1 MTTIGRPRDAGVEA
15 KVLGATVELLG
26 QHGYAGLRLDDV
38 VAATGV
44 AKSTIY
50 RRWPSLAHLV
60 VAAMAELLGE
70 RKIELSGDA
79 EADLRQIAA
88 AGLAGLRRVG
98 PSLGALAAELHRQDD
113 PELRSRYRSAI
124 IDPIREP
131 MIEVVRAG
139 QASGVFR
146 PGISPQLVV
155 DALIGIATY
164 RITVL
169 HEPVDPDELDDA
181 LDLLLAGLRA

>member
-1 MTTIGRPRDAGVEA
+1 MVLPRITVPGPF
-15 KVLGATVELLG
+15 ATVLPLLARG
-26 QHGYAGLRLDDV
+26 SRAALIVLSSITVPGL
-38 VAATGV
+38 
-44 AKSTIY
+44 
-50 RRWPSLAHLV
+50 PS
-60 VAAMAELLGE
+60 
-70 RKIELSGDA
+70 DA

-88 AGLAGLRRVG
+88 TGLAGLRRLG

-113 PELRSRYRSAI
+113 EELRSRYRSAI

-146 PGISPQLVV
+146 PGLSPQLVV